1 DQRYQTAGTFA
12 ADLRKLLELGI
23 LFASQASA
31 APGARIT
38 RRLPAAPVAGALQL
52 PGNQMGVVPA
62 APLARQPGVQVSSP
76 AQPPDRPAWK
86 PVHREPP
93 PPPRS
98 LRLAVI
104 MTILVVL
111 FLGGVI
117 ATAFIINR

>member
-1 DQRYQTAGTFA
+1 MQVA
-12 ADLRKLLELGI
+12 A
-23 LFASQASA
+23 
-31 APGARIT
+31 
-38 RRLPAAPVAGALQL
+38 
-52 PGNQMGVVPA
+52 
-62 APLARQPGVQVSSP
+62 P
-76 AQPPDRPAWK
+76 AQPPERPAWK
-86 PVHREPP
+86 PVHKEP